1 MKTSLSLP
9 TRSSEVVT
17 SNTNN
22 IQGPLK
28 FVKILLHLACDGL
41 EDLDIASKS
50 DPQIIVYQR
59 DPGSKEKKTQTEND
73 NPWNEI
79 DKTETI
85 KNNSNPRFIKPIVV
99 EYHFEEWQP
108 IKFLVLDI
116 DKANGKIEDQ
126 DYIGEFECD
135 LAEIITSTETLKKP
149 LYRVVKNERE
159 PLKSFILIH
168 SEQIKS
174 NSSKV
179 NFKFSAEKLE
189 KKDFGLFG
197 GLSDPYLKL
206 SQKTTDSQSDWLAFY
221 KNDPIKKTLT
231 PDWPEFEIGIDFV
244 CNGDYNR
251 EIKIECYDWDEI
263 GAHSLIGE
271 CTTTVSKLLA
281 MEKNCK
287 VDLINPEEKEK
298 KKKI

>member
-1 MKTSLSLP
+1 MKTTLSLP
-9 TRSSEVVT
+9 SSSSNVNT
-17 SNTNN
+17 ASNTNN

-41 EDLDIASKS
+41 EDHDIASQS

-59 DPGSKEKKTQTEND
+59 DPGSNEKKTQTEIV

-79 DKTETI
+79 DKTEVI
-85 KNNSNPRFIKPIVV
+85 QNNPNPRFIKPIVV

-116 DKANGKIEDQ
+116 DKANGKITDQ

-135 LAEIITSTETLKKP
+135 LAEIITSTETLKKQ
-149 LYRVVKNERE
+149 LYRIDKKEKV
-159 PLKSFILIH
+159 PLKSFIFIH
-168 SEQIKS
+168 SEQMKS

-179 NFKFSAEKLE
+179 NFKFAAQNLE

-206 SQKTTDSQSDWLAFY
+206 LQKTTDSKSDWLAFY
-221 KNDPIKKTLT
+221 KNDPIKKL
-231 PDWPEFEIGIDFV
+231 
-244 CNGDYNR
+244 
-251 EIKIECYDWDEI
+251 
-263 GAHSLIGE
+263 
-271 CTTTVSKLLA
+271 
-281 MEKNCK
+281 
-287 VDLINPEEKEK
+287 
-298 KKKI
+298 